1 MRRSCCS
8 CRCCCLSE
16 WCSSLCRAAS
26 LSSWALSITRRR
38 GSLVCSGWPRAGDGG
53 PAPRTRGG
61 EHSSREN
68 VAAAS
73 STVRSTRS
81 HRRESDGVPLT
92 NARVVGP
99 APSLLPRRRGSDK
112 VDFVGPLERGTPR
125 RSEMVRSRL
134 SPPRSLRRSPN
145 RRGARCPLGRRRRT
159 CSDTLRHP
167 ALSHG
172 RDRLLDEPGGLRP
185 GRSALLAAGAADA
198 GIVVCGAHSIGLLRD
213 LASRHGLIRR
223 VAVSAFGDPVYRTL
237 ARRWSR
243 VMLTLFAVGVIT
255 GTVLSFEMGLL
266 WPNFTGTFGERVRP
280 RVRDRG
286 LLVLHRGDLH
296 RHLRVRVGPAVP
308 AGSSAERDPD
318 RDHRVH
324 RVADGDLGQRLDEP
338 PGRVSSARRQGA
350 RRRPLQGAVREHAI
364 CGTS

>member
-26 LSSWALSITRRR
+26 SSSWALSITRRR

-53 PAPRTRGG
+53 PAPRTRGRRTQRPRKRRRRV
-61 EHSSREN
+61 EHRSGHAEPSPRIRWSSR
-68 VAAAS
+68 S
-73 STVRSTRS
+73 RTPGWLG
-81 HRRESDGVPLT
+81 RRRALCH
-92 NARVVGP
+92 VGEGRTKSI
-99 APSLLPRRRGSDK
+99 SLLLSSAGAPG
-112 VDFVGPLERGTPR
+112 

-159 CSDTLRHP
+159 CSDTARHP
-167 ALSHG
+167 ARSHG

-223 VAVSAFGDPVYRTL
+223 VAVSAFGRSGLPDAGPAMVTRHVDPLRGGCDHRNGVEFRDG
-237 ARRWSR
+237 A
-243 VMLTLFAVGVIT
+243 AVAELHRDIR
-255 GTVLSFEMGLL
+255 
-266 WPNFTGTFGERVRP
+266 ERVRP

-296 RHLRVRVGPAVP
+296 RYLRVRVGPA
-308 AGSSAERDPD
+308 GPD
-318 RDHRVH
+318 
-324 RVADGDLGQRLDEP
+324 GL
-338 PGRVSSARRQGA
+338 
-350 RRRPLQGAVREHAI
+350 I
-364 CGTS
+364 C